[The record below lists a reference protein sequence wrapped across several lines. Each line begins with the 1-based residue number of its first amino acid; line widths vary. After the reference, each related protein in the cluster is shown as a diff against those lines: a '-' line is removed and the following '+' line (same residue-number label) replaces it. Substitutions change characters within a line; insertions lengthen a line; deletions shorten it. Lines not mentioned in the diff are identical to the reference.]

1 MCSSHM
7 GPGELSD
14 LILLKTNFGACLWRA
29 LWFVVL
35 IFKSFMDNLAKLNI
49 LTGERQRGESW
60 ALENVLNPTPGSQDQ
75 AVCSQSFQISNIITV
90 VITQNTYIPS
100 FFLLVLK

>member
-1 MCSSHM
+1 M
-7 GPGELSD
+7 
-14 LILLKTNFGACLWRA
+14 
-29 LWFVVL
+29 VL
-35 IFKSFMDNLAKLNI
+35 IFKSFIDNLTKLNI

-75 AVCSQSFQISNIITV
+75 AVYSQSFQISNMIIVVITQNTCIQSFQISNIIIV

>member
-1 MCSSHM
+1 M
-7 GPGELSD
+7 
-14 LILLKTNFGACLWRA
+14 
-29 LWFVVL
+29 VL
-35 IFKSFMDNLAKLNI
+35 IFKSFIDNLTKLNI

-75 AVCSQSFQISNIITV
+75 AVCSKAFKLGIV

-100 FFLLVLK
+100 YFFC

>member
-1 MCSSHM
+1 M
-7 GPGELSD
+7 
-14 LILLKTNFGACLWRA
+14 
-29 LWFVVL
+29 VL
-35 IFKSFMDNLAKLNI
+35 IFKSFIDNLTKLNI

-75 AVCSQSFQISNIITV
+75 AVYSQSFQISNMIIVVITQNTYIQSFQISNIIIV

-100 FFLLVLK
+100 FFFLLVLK

>member
-1 MCSSHM
+1 MCSSHV

-29 LWFVVL
+29 SQFVVL
-35 IFKSFMDNLAKLNI
+35 IFKSLIDNLSKLNI

-75 AVCSQSFQISNIITV
+75 TVCSQSFKISNIIITV
-90 VITQNTYIPS
+90 QNTYMYTLS
-100 FFLLVLK
+100 YLFAST

>member
-1 MCSSHM
+1 M
-7 GPGELSD
+7 
-14 LILLKTNFGACLWRA
+14 
-29 LWFVVL
+29 VL
-35 IFKSFMDNLAKLNI
+35 IFKSFIDNLTKLNI

-60 ALENVLNPTPGSQDQ
+60 ALENILNPTPGSQDK

-100 FFLLVLK
+100 NFFASA

>member
-1 MCSSHM
+1 M
-7 GPGELSD
+7 
-14 LILLKTNFGACLWRA
+14 
-29 LWFVVL
+29 VL
-35 IFKSFMDNLAKLNI
+35 IFKNFIDNLTKLNI

-90 VITQNTYIPS
+90 VTTQNTYIPS
-100 FFLLVLK
+100 FFFFFFFFASA

>member
-1 MCSSHM
+1 M
-7 GPGELSD
+7 
-14 LILLKTNFGACLWRA
+14 
-29 LWFVVL
+29 VL
-35 IFKSFMDNLAKLNI
+35 IFKSFIDNLTKLNI

-75 AVCSQSFQISNIITV
+75 AVCSQSFQISNIIAI
-90 VITQNTYIPS
+90 VITQNTIIYTK

>member
-1 MCSSHM
+1 M
-7 GPGELSD
+7 
-14 LILLKTNFGACLWRA
+14 
-29 LWFVVL
+29 VL
-35 IFKSFMDNLAKLNI
+35 IFKSLIVHFTKLNI
-49 LTGERQRGESW
+49 LTEERQGGESW
-60 ALENVLNPTPGSQDQ
+60 ALGGVLNPTPGSQDQ

>member
-1 MCSSHM
+1 M
-7 GPGELSD
+7 
-14 LILLKTNFGACLWRA
+14 
-29 LWFVVL
+29 VL
-35 IFKSFMDNLAKLNI
+35 IFKSFIDNLTKLNI

-90 VITQNTYIPS
+90 VINQNAYIPS
-100 FFLLVLK
+100 FFASA